1 MHKIRYATDFSAK
14 IACFCFWQRLMLRS
28 DDLIN
33 LQQQFQ
39 FLNTPI
45 VIVDTEATGGN
56 LYLDRLTEIALVRF
70 DENGITTYQQLI
82 NPDLPISDFIEH
94 LTGISNDMVADA
106 PHFADIADELL
117 VFLQDAILVAH
128 NSRFDYQFLRLAFK
142 RCGRHLSMLQ
152 LCTVKLSRQLYP
164 QHFKHNLD
172 SIIERFDIHLPQ
184 RHRAM
189 ADVAALT
196 QFLSHASTEK
206 AEQWQ
211 SAVRKHINPGLFPH
225 WLSQPLA
232 TQIKA
237 LPDEYGVVLIWHAGS
252 TEPKVRVCEHMFQD
266 MCQKFQA
273 KQAQDWFASI
283 ERIEGISAIGPIDAA
298 IIASRYH
305 HAPKS
310 AFYTVCFVAN
320 EHAVIQAKIRPLAC
334 EHGSTPPFGVFAH
347 PKAAKKALL
356 EWARKHGFCPKQL
369 DILPQTLAQDA
380 KCPIQLSKQCHG
392 LCSHLADEASIA
404 QGLAQL
410 AQELPIAGW
419 QAKWSQ
425 HISETDPVTGMRKEW
440 TLSRSA
446 VQCEDGS
453 WLWDAAVFQALKDSL
468 RKPKTVHA

>member
-1 MHKIRYATDFSAK
+1 M
-14 IACFCFWQRLMLRS
+14 
-28 DDLIN
+28 
-33 LQQQFQ
+33 
-39 FLNTPI
+39 
-45 VIVDTEATGGN
+45 VTEAP
-56 LYLDRLTEIALVRF
+56 R
-70 DENGITTYQQLI
+70 
-82 NPDLPISDFIEH
+82 
-94 LTGISNDMVADA
+94 
-106 PHFADIADELL
+106 FADIANELL
-117 VFLQDAILVAH
+117 AFLQDAALVAH

-196 QFLSHASTEK
+196 QFRQPCQHRKSRTVAKRCAQTH
-206 AEQWQ
+206 Q
-211 SAVRKHINPGLFPH
+211 SCLFPY
-225 WLSQPLA
+225 WLTHALA

-252 TEPKVRVCEHMFQD
+252 KEPKVRVCEHMFQD

-283 ERIEGISAIGPIDAA
+283 ERIEGVSAIGPIDAA
-298 IIASRYH
+298 MIASRYH
-305 HAPKS
+305 NAQKN
-310 AFYTVCFVAN
+310 AFYTVQFVAN
-320 EHAVIQAKIRPLAC
+320 EHHIIQAKIRPLAS
-334 EHGSTPPFGVFAH
+334 ERSSHPPFGVFAH

-392 LCSHLADEASIA
+392 MCAHLNDEATVS
-404 QGLAQL
+404 QGLQQL
-410 AQELPIAGW
+410 VQERRLPAG
-419 QAKWSQ
+419 
-425 HISETDPVTGMRKEW
+425 
-440 TLSRSA
+440 
-446 VQCEDGS
+446 
-453 WLWDAAVFQALKDSL
+453 
-468 RKPKTVHA
+468 KPNGRRTSVKPIP